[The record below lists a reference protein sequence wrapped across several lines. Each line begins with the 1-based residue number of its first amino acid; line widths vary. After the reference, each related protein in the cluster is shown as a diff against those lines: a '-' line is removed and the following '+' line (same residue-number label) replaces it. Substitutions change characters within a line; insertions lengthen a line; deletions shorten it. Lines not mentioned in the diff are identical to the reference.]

1 MKEILEKYGLDTVHL
16 LKDDATQYYVQYWQ
30 RGLYNAVTSSASDD
44 DLEQLA
50 HAIRQRA
57 YAKGF
62 GLMDVYEILCTRRDR
77 LLIDAAKDV
86 LVTLRDNAR
95 KG

>member
-1 MKEILEKYGLDTVHL
+1 MKEILEKYGLDRLKL
-16 LKDDATQYYVQYWQ
+16 LTPSTTQYYVLHWQ

-44 DLEQLA
+44 DLAQLA

-57 YAKGF
+57 YARGF

-86 LVTLRDNAR
+86 RVTLRDDAR
-95 KG
+95 DD